1 MMTMAHNATAPS
13 AAALWRRRGDAT
25 LRLLS
30 AMPLGY
36 AVASLVAMALAR
48 ILPTPAATASMTA
61 TLVAFAICAG
71 AAIWAYAASSG
82 WRACWT
88 LAAVG
93 LVAGGIVWLSISAG
107 GRL

>member
-1 MMTMAHNATAPS
+1 MTIARNATNRTT
-13 AAALWRRRGDAT
+13 AATWHRRGDAT
-25 LRLLS
+25 LRLLA

-36 AVASLVAMALAR
+36 AVASLIAMALAR
-48 ILPTPAATASMTA
+48 ILPMPAAAASMTA

-93 LVAGGIVWLSISAG
+93 LVAGGIVWISNSAG

>member
-1 MMTMAHNATAPS
+1 MTIARNATDRRTGTT
-13 AAALWRRRGDAT
+13 WRRRGDAT
-25 LRLLS
+25 LRLFS

-36 AVASLVAMALAR
+36 GVASLVAMALAR
-48 ILPTPAATASMTA
+48 ILPLPAAAASMTA
-61 TLVAFAICAG
+61 TLVAFGLCAG

-88 LAAVG
+88 LSAVG
-93 LVAGGIVWLSISAG
+93 LVAGSIGWLSISAG